1 MFRSVPAPDLAVP
14 DPATPH
20 PTGRRD
26 WFARGCK
33 IFAVV
38 WAVILLY
45 PILFILAM
53 SVSNGNEVNDL
64 PAWLVPAHV
73 IWDNYVQVFKFFSG
87 VVPIPTLLSNSAIV
101 TSSAIVGTMVIAIL
115 VSYAFATMSFPGKR
129 LVFYT
134 ILLGLIVPIPAMLI
148 PEFITIKTYG
158 LIGTRWSLILPY
170 IAFGLPLPTLILTA
184 FFKELPKE
192 LYEAAAI
199 DGTPRWKVL
208 WRIVLPLAR
217 PALGTCVIYLGLQ
230 FWNEFSLALVVI
242 QNPALT
248 TVPLGLASV
257 QGHGISPWQLV
268 AAGVVVTSLPIVV
281 LFLIFQRQF
290 IEGLMRGSVKG

>member
-1 MFRSVPAPDLAVP
+1 MSSAGPAPH
-14 DPATPH
+14 PAAH
-20 PTGRRD
+20 RD
-26 WFARGCK
+26 WFAYGCR
-33 IFAVV
+33 IFAVL
-38 WAVILLY
+38 WALILLY

-53 SVSNGNEVNDL
+53 SVSNGNEVNNL
-64 PAWLVPAHV
+64 PAWLVPAHLV
-73 IWDNYVQVFKFFSG
+73 WDNYVQVFHFFSG
-87 VVPIPTLLSNSAIV
+87 VVPIPTLLGNSAIV
-101 TSSAIVGTMVIAIL
+101 TSSAIVGTMVIAVL

-129 LVFYT
+129 IVFYA
-134 ILLGLIVPIPAMLI
+134 ILLGLIVPIPVMLI

-158 LIGTRWSLILPY
+158 LIGTRFSLILPY

-208 WRIVLPLAR
+208 WRIVIPLAR

-257 QGHGISPWQLV
+257 QGHGISPWQLI
-268 AAGVVVTSLPIVV
+268 AAGVVMTSLPIVA
-281 LFLIFQRQF
+281 LFLVFQRQF

>member
-1 MFRSVPAPDLAVP
+1 LFRSQRLPRQIG
-14 DPATPH
+14 H
-20 PTGRRD
+20 RD
-26 WFARGCK
+26 RFGSLCK
-33 IFAVV
+33 VFAVV
-38 WAVILLY
+38 WAIILLY
-45 PILFILAM
+45 PVLFILSM
-53 SVSNGNEVNDL
+53 SVSTGNEVNNL
-64 PAWLVPAHV
+64 PAWLLPAHLV
-73 IWDNYVQVFKFFSG
+73 FGNYAQAFKFFAG
-87 VVPIPTLLSNSAIV
+87 VVSIPTLLANSGIV
-101 TSSAIVGTMVIAIL
+101 TGIAIVGTMVIAVL

-129 LVFYT
+129 IVFYT
-134 ILLGLIVPIPAMLI
+134 ILLGLIVPIPVMLI
-148 PEFITIKTYG
+148 PEFITVKTYG
-158 LIGTRWSLILPY
+158 LIGTRFSLILPY

-199 DGTPRWKVL
+199 DGVPQWKVL
-208 WRIVLPLAR
+208 PRIVLPLAR
-217 PALGTCVIYLGLQ
+217 PAIATCVIYLGLQ

-268 AAGVVVTSLPIVV
+268 AAGVVVTSLPIVI
-281 LFLIFQRQF
+281 LFLVFQRQF

>member
-1 MFRSVPAPDLAVP
+1 LFRSDPAPRP
-14 DPATPH
+14 I
-20 PTGRRD
+20 GRRD
-26 WFARGCK
+26 WFAYGCK
-33 IFAVV
+33 IFAAV

-53 SVSNGNEVNDL
+53 SVSNGNEVNNL

-73 IWDNYVQVFKFFSG
+73 VWDNYVQVFNFFAG
-87 VVPIPTLLSNSAIV
+87 VVPIPTLLGNSAIV
-101 TSSAIVGTMVIAIL
+101 TSSAIVGTMVIAVL

-129 LVFYT
+129 IVFYT

-148 PEFITIKTYG
+148 PEFITVKTYG
-158 LIGTRWSLILPY
+158 LIGTRFSLILPY

-268 AAGVVVTSLPIVV
+268 AAGVVVTSLPIVI
-281 LFLIFQRQF
+281 LFLVFQRQF

>member
-1 MFRSVPAPDLAVP
+1 
-14 DPATPH
+14 
-20 PTGRRD
+20 
-26 WFARGCK
+26 
-33 IFAVV
+33 VV

-53 SVSNGNEVNDL
+53 SVSNGNEVNNL

-87 VVPIPTLLSNSAIV
+87 VVPIPTLLGNSAIV

-129 LVFYT
+129 IVFYT